1 MSTVKDPGLASAA
14 KPTTYVK
21 SIDGLPTTGPMG
33 TAPTITVGVII
44 TAATIVLQV
53 LSVTTGFE
61 PPAEVRSFFDEHGV
75 AIAGVVAAL
84 VTAGITYFRVF
95 SPESTA
101 KIAVGRELPR
111 LKS

>member
-1 MSTVKDPGLASAA
+1 M
-14 KPTTYVK
+14 
-21 SIDGLPTTGPMG
+21 
-33 TAPTITVGVII
+33 II
-44 TAATIVLQV
+44 TIATIVLQI
-53 LSVTTGFE
+53 LSTATGFT
-61 PPAEVRSFFDEHGV
+61 PPTEVRTFFDDNGV

-101 KIAVGRELPR
+101 KIAVGHELPR